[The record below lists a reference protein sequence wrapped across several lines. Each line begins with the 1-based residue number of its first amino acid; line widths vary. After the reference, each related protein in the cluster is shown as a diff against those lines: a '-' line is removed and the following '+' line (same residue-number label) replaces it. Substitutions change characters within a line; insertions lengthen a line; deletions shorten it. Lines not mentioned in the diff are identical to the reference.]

1 LAGNSSFGIGRIK
14 KRLGEILVESGAISQ
29 EQLDNA
35 LSMQKAKKKRLGDL
49 LIDEGFLKEDEMVEA
64 LARQTGIEIFDLD
77 KNEIDISATNLVNEE
92 FARSY
97 MLIPVEITPNHE
109 LVVVMTDPF
118 NLMAIDDI
126 RFSSSMEIVPR
137 LGIRSKVAHAIDI
150 CYGKQS
156 SQKIV
161 SEVTEEITDSD
172 AANVEDEEEVATT
185 DSATVRLVN
194 NIISQSAIMGA
205 SDIHIEPGEKVVRVR
220 YRIDGELQEVLQ
232 SPMSVHP
239 AIVSRIKI
247 LGKMD
252 IAEHRVPQDG
262 RVETRLKGRPIDL
275 RISTLP
281 TIYGEKIVIRLLD
294 QSNIQL
300 TKQQLGFSEKQFE
313 VFEDAIRSPNG
324 IFLVTGPTGSGKTT
338 TLYTTLSSVNTPN
351 KNIITVEDPVE
362 YKLAGINQVHIN
374 AKAGMTFASALRSI
388 LRQDPDIIMLGE
400 IRDAETAEIAVRAA
414 ITGHFVLSTIHT
426 NDAASAISRLEDM
439 NVESWMISSALVGVL
454 AQRLVRRICKNCKE
468 EYHPSESD
476 CRFLNIDPSSD
487 EAKNMVLHRGKGCAN
502 CNFTGYKGRAAIHE
516 ILPIY
521 REIREMIINK
531 ETSDAITDYARKECG
546 MATLWD
552 DCLRLVKDGVTTVD
566 EMVKVAFSMG

>member
-1 LAGNSSFGIGRIK
+1 VSNTSQSSGRRIK
-14 KRLGEILVESGAISQ
+14 KRLGEILVESGVISA
-29 EQLDNA
+29 EQLNA
-35 LSMQKAKKKRLGDL
+35 ALELQKTNKKRLGDL
-49 LIDEGFLKEDEMVEA
+49 LIDEGFLKEAEMAEA
-64 LARQTGIEIFDLD
+64 LSHQTGLIVYDLD
-77 KNEIDISATNLVNEE
+77 KEPIDPNATKLINEE
-92 FARSY
+92 LARSY
-97 MLIPVEITPNHE
+97 MLIPVGISEDRHLI
-109 LVVVMTDPF
+109 VVMTDPF

-126 RFSSSMEIVPR
+126 RFSSGMEIETCI
-137 LGIRSKVAHAIDI
+137 GIRSKISHAIDI

-156 SQKIV
+156 SEKIV
-161 SEVTEEITDSD
+161 NEVTEEITVADETENTENEEN
-172 AANVEDEEEVATT
+172 AN
-185 DSATVRLVN
+185 DSATVRLVAS
-194 NIISQSAIMGA
+194 IISQSAVMGA
-205 SDIHIEPGEKVVRVR
+205 SDIHIEPGERQVRVR
-220 YRIDGELQEVLQ
+220 YRIDGELQEILQ

-239 AIVSRIKI
+239 ALVSRIKI

-252 IAEHRVPQDG
+252 IAEHRIPQDG
-262 RVETRLKGRPIDL
+262 RVETRIKGRPIDL

-454 AQRLVRRICKNCKE
+454 AQRLVRRICPNCKE
-468 EYHPSESD
+468 EYTPTESD
-476 CRFLNIDPSSD
+476 CRFLNITPGSE
-487 EAKNMVLHRGKGCAN
+487 EAKSTILHRGKGCAN

-521 REIREMIINK
+521 KEIRAMIINR
-531 ETSDAITDYARKECG
+531 ETSDSITEFARKEFG

-552 DCLRLVKDGVTTVD
+552 DCMRLVLAGVTTVD

>member
-1 LAGNSSFGIGRIK
+1 MPRIK
-14 KRLGEILVESGAISQ
+14 KRMGEILIEAGVISQ
-29 EQLDNA
+29 EQLTNA
-35 LSMQKAKKKRLGDL
+35 LAIQKEKKKRLGDL
-49 LIDEGFLKEDEMVEA
+49 LIDEGFLKEDEMANA
-64 LARQTGIEIFDLD
+64 LAKQTGLVVYDLD
-77 KNEIDISATNLVNEE
+77 KQPIDQNAIKLINEE
-92 FARSY
+92 LAKSY
-97 MLIPVEITPNHE
+97 VLIPVGITDDKK
-109 LVVVMTDPF
+109 LAVVMTDPF

-126 RFSSSMEIVPR
+126 RFSCGMEIIPYIGV
-137 LGIRSKVAHAIDI
+137 RSKIAHAIDI
-150 CYGKQS
+150 WYGKQS
-156 SQKIV
+156 SENIV
-161 SEVTEEITDSD
+161 SEVTEEVTIEDSEAPEATEE
-172 AANVEDEEEVATT
+172 AAN
-185 DSATVRLVN
+185 DSATVRLVST
-194 NIISQSAIMGA
+194 IISQSAVMGA
-205 SDIHIEPGEKVVRVR
+205 SDIHIEPGEREVRVR
-220 YRIDGELQEVLQ
+220 YRIDGELQEILK

-239 AIVSRIKI
+239 ALVSRIKI

-252 IAEHRVPQDG
+252 IAEHRIPQDG
-262 RVETRLKGRPIDL
+262 RVETRIKGRPIDL
-275 RISTLP
+275 RISSLP

-300 TKQQLGFSEKQFE
+300 TKKQLGFSEKQFE

-374 AKAGMTFASALRSI
+374 SKAGMTFASALRSI

-454 AQRLVRRICKNCKE
+454 AQRLVRRICPNCKE
-468 EYHPSESD
+468 EYTPTESD
-476 CRFLNIDPSSD
+476 CRFLNITPGSE
-487 EAKNMVLHRGKGCAN
+487 EAKNTILHRGRGCAN

-521 REIREMIINK
+521 KEIRAMIINR
-531 ETSDAITDYARKECG
+531 ETSDDITEYARKECG

-552 DCLRLVKDGVTTVD
+552 DCMRLVMAGTTTVD

>member
-1 LAGNSSFGIGRIK
+1 MPRIK
-14 KRLGEILVESGAISQ
+14 KRLGEILIDAGIISN
-29 EQLDNA
+29 EQLNSA
-35 LSMQKAKKKRLGDL
+35 LEMQKTKKKRLGDI
-49 LIDEGFLKEDEMVEA
+49 LIDEGFLKEDEMAQA
-64 LARQTGIEIFDLD
+64 LANQTGLVVYDLD
-77 KNEIDISATNLVNEE
+77 KKPIDQSAIKLINEE
-92 FARSY
+92 LARSY
-97 MLIPVEITPNHE
+97 ILIPVGITDDKK

-126 RFSSSMEIVPR
+126 RFSCGMEIIPCIGV
-137 LGIRSKVAHAIDI
+137 RSKIAHAIDI

-156 SQKIV
+156 SENIV
-161 SEVTEEITDSD
+161 SEVTEEVTIEDTTPDEATEE
-172 AANVEDEEEVATT
+172 AAN
-185 DSATVRLVN
+185 DSATVRLVST
-194 NIISQSAIMGA
+194 IISQSAVMGA
-205 SDIHIEPGEKVVRVR
+205 SDIHIEPGEREVRVR
-220 YRIDGELQEVLQ
+220 YRIDGELQEILK

-239 AIVSRIKI
+239 ALVSRIKI

-262 RVETRLKGRPIDL
+262 RVETRIKGRPIDL
-275 RISTLP
+275 RISSLP

-454 AQRLVRRICKNCKE
+454 AQRLVRRICPNCKE
-468 EYHPSESD
+468 EYTPTESD
-476 CRFLNIDPSSD
+476 CRFLNIEPGSE
-487 EAKNMVLHRGKGCAN
+487 EAKNMILHRGKGCAN

-521 REIREMIINK
+521 KEIRAMIINR
-531 ETSDAITDYARKECG
+531 ETSDDITAYARKECG

-552 DCLRLVKDGVTTVD
+552 DCMRLVMSGVTTVD

>member
-1 LAGNSSFGIGRIK
+1 MALIK
-14 KRLGEILVESGAISQ
+14 KRLGEILIEAGALSQ
-29 EQLDNA
+29 EQLAAA
-35 LSMQKAKKKRLGDL
+35 LEKQKTNKKRLGDL
-49 LIDEGFLKEDEMVEA
+49 LIDEGFIKEAEMAEA
-64 LARQTGIEIFDLD
+64 LSRQTGLHLYDLD
-77 KNEIDISATNLVNEE
+77 KNPVDPNALRLINEE
-92 FARSY
+92 LARSY
-97 MLIPVEITPNHE
+97 MLIPVGITE
-109 LVVVMTDPF
+109 ERQLVVVMTDPF

-126 RFSSSMEIVPR
+126 RFSSSMDIIPYIGV
-137 LGIRSKVAHAIDI
+137 RSKIAHAIDVG
-150 CYGKQS
+150 YGKQS
-156 SQKIV
+156 SESIV
-161 SEVTEEITDSD
+161 NEVTDEVTIEESTGP
-172 AANVEDEEEVATT
+172 EEGEEATI
-185 DSATVRLVN
+185 DSATVRLVS
-194 NIISQSAIMGA
+194 NIISQSAVMGA
-205 SDIHIEPGEKVVRVR
+205 SDIHIEPGEKQVRVR
-220 YRIDGELQEVLQ
+220 YRIDGELQEILQ
-232 SPMSVHP
+232 SPMTVHP
-239 AIVSRIKI
+239 ALVSRIKI

-262 RVETRLKGRPIDL
+262 RVETRIKGRPIDL
-275 RISTLP
+275 RISSLP

-454 AQRLVRRICKNCKE
+454 AQRLVRRICPNCKE
-468 EYHPSESD
+468 EYTPTESD
-476 CRFLNIDPSSD
+476 CRFLSIDPNSE
-487 EAKNMVLHRGKGCAN
+487 EAKNMILHHGKGCAN

-531 ETSDAITDYARKECG
+531 ETSDAITDVARKQFG

-552 DCLRLVKDGVTTVD
+552 DCMRLVMAGVTTVD